1 MFEKITF
8 LEGNRTRIN
17 PEKSLGSMSEF
28 TSMKTKNLTS
38 FWFGKTMCERG

>member
-8 LEGNRTRIN
+8 SEGNRTRIN

-28 TSMKTKNLTS
+28 TSMKTKNLM
-38 FWFGKTMCERG
+38 FLVWKDHM